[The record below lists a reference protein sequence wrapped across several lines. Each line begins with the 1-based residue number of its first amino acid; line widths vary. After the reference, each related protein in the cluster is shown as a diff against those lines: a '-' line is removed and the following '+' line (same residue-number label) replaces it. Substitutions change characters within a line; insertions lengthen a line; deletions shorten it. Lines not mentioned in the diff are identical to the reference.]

1 MMAVLYAHFRLGQ
14 PIREAMSQLSG
25 RYLHVKTGKL
35 GLINYGFERYLSEG
49 EPAGLAYVD
58 RVQSNA
64 YDPVKLKADFHAQWW
79 ATLLTDKLLRRE

>member
-58 RVQSNA
+58 RVQ
-64 YDPVKLKADFHAQWW
+64 LKADFHAQWW
-79 ATLLTDKLLRRE
+79 ATLLTDKLRRRE